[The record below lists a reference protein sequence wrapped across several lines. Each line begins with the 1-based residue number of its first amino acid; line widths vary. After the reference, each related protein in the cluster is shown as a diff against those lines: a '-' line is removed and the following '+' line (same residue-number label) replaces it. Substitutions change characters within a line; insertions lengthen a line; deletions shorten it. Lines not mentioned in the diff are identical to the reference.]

1 MVRAGVLLLASMFVF
16 PVAGADL
23 RMGEILDRLSEEAE
37 VFRTLAPN
45 IVGRETLRHKARK
58 DPGIFRFRVGSGA
71 LEPPDPEYQS
81 REVISEYGFS
91 YLEEAPEALLELRQ
105 IISVDGRDVAGHK
118 RARQTL
124 TLGIKNNDD
133 RAKKKM
139 LRRFEKSGLRG
150 AATDF
155 GQVILL
161 FLRRNLDK
169 YQFVDAGTRRIGA
182 DEAVVLQFSQRQ
194 GPEAFTIFQGRE
206 ATHARLEGEIYVR
219 ASDYTPL
226 RISMRTTVDD
236 GEHVTLHL
244 GSVDYFQSGYGVL
257 LPATVSYRE
266 TVEGGLLVEN
276 VASYSDFQMFAVDA
290 EIKFTFAEEPTGTPP
305 SGPAGP

>member
-1 MVRAGVLLLASMFVF
+1 MLCAGVLLLVSLFVS
-16 PVAGADL
+16 PAAGAEL
-23 RMGEILDRLSEEAE
+23 RVGAILDRISEEAE
-37 VFRTLAPN
+37 VFRTLAPKV
-45 IVGRETLRHKARK
+45 VGRETLRQKARK
-58 DPGIFRFRVGSGA
+58 DPGLFRFRVGSGA
-71 LEPPDPEYQS
+71 LDPPDPEYRS

-91 YLEEAPEALLELRQ
+91 YLAEAPEALLELRQ
-105 IISVDGRDVAGHK
+105 IISVDGRNVAGHE

-139 LRRFEKSGLRG
+139 LRRFEKHGLRG

-169 YQFVDAGTRRIGA
+169 YQFTDAGTQRLGA

-206 ATHARLEGEIYVR
+206 ATHARLEGELYVR
-219 ASDYTPL
+219 VSDYTPL
-226 RISMRTTVDD
+226 RVELRTKMDD
-236 GEHVTLHL
+236 AEHVTLHI
-244 GSVDYFQSGYGVL
+244 GTVDYFQSGYGLL
-257 LPATVSYRE
+257 LPATVKYRE
-266 TVEGGLLVEN
+266 TVEGELLVEN
-276 VASYSDFQMFAVDA
+276 VASYSGFQMFAVDA
-290 EIKFTFAEEPTGTPP
+290 EIKFTPAREPAGAPV
-305 SGPAGP
+305 SGPAGR